1 MGKRNIIVI
10 GASAGGFD
18 ALRTIVKGLPPNLDA
33 SIFIV
38 WHMASDVRGILPDV
52 LNKLDSMFAVN
63 ANNHEPIK
71 SAVIYVARPDHH
83 LLIEEGIVR
92 VTKGPKEN
100 RFRPAIDPLFRSA
113 AYTYGNRVIGIILS
127 GGLDD
132 GTAGLWR
139 IKESGGIT
147 VVQDPV
153 DAQVSSMP
161 ESALNAVEIDY
172 CLPASEIANLIV
184 KLSSEDVPEQKILK
198 DDKTKIEIDIAAEK
212 ISLSR
217 NSTDFGV
224 LSPYSCPECHG
235 VLSKIVDGNLTRF
248 RCHTGHAYSP
258 DTLMAALT
266 QKIEDSL
273 YSAMRGM
280 DESVF
285 LMNHIGDHYAEV
297 NQPKLA
303 AVYFK
308 KAKEAEQRVK
318 ALRETIFDHEQ
329 LSQGKLVEE
338 AEKKS

>member
-18 ALRTIVKGLPPNLDA
+18 GLRTIVKNLPPDLDA

-38 WHMASDVRGILPDV
+38 WHMGTDVRGILPDV
-52 LNKLDSMFAVN
+52 LNKLGTVTAAN
-63 ANNHEPIK
+63 AYDQEPIK
-71 SAVIYVARPDHH
+71 PNRIYVAPPDHH
-83 LLIEEGIVR
+83 LLIEKDQLR

-113 AYTYGNRVIGIILS
+113 AYSYGNRVTGIVLS

-139 IKESGGIT
+139 IKNNGGIAI
-147 VVQDPV
+147 VQDPL
-153 DAQVSSMP
+153 DAQVPSMP
-161 ESALNAVEIDY
+161 ENAIRGVEIDY
-172 CLPASEIANLIV
+172 CLPVDEIADLIV
-184 KLSSEDVPEQKILK
+184 RLSSEHVIDQVNTK
-198 DDKTKIEIDIAAEK
+198 DENTKIEIDIAAGEN
-212 ISLSR
+212 SFDR
-217 NSTDFGV
+217 NSLDLGI

-235 VLSKIVDGNLTRF
+235 VLTKIIEGKLTRF

-258 DTLMAALT
+258 DTLIADLT
-266 QKIEDSL
+266 QKIEDNL

-303 AVYFK
+303 AIYFK

-318 ALRETIFDHEQ
+318 VLRATIFDHEQ
-329 LSQGKLVEE
+329 LSREKISEE
-338 AEKKS
+338 AERES